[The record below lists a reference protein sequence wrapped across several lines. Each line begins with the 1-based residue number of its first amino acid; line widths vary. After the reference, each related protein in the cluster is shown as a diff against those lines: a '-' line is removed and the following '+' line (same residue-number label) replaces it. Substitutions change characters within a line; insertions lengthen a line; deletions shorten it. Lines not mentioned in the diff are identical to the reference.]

1 MSICFVCI
9 CYGIVVLV
17 QNTHADRESCRI
29 LVEAMCGNLSKCMS
43 LRACSVCFCAALF
56 RSILGVSSSVSIYAL
71 CRYMEYGQKI
81 KSLRV
86 ERAILTF
93 ISFCLTYPAGQT
105 ATMLCL
111 SSHIVVF
118 RDFAFVAATSDLSL
132 QCCMLRLRLRLLA
145 SCQRLFGCH
154 KTLLCYS

>member
-1 MSICFVCI
+1 MLNYLLVLSSFFINFPNLATKVRKYFWIAKYFFLVLLFFFNIIRFCQKIILSICFVCI

-56 RSILGVSSSVSIYAL
+56 RSILGVSSSVSIYTL

-86 ERAILTF
+86 VRDVLTF
-93 ISFCLTYPAGQT
+93 ISFCLF
-105 ATMLCL
+105 
-111 SSHIVVF
+111 SF
-118 RDFAFVAATSDLSL
+118 RCF
-132 QCCMLRLRLRLLA
+132 CC
-145 SCQRLFGCH
+145 CG
-154 KTLLCYS
+154 